1 MMMSLTVLFWCH
13 LRKLILNLMH
23 FGYKVLNEESVKAA
37 KSKIKSK
44 ERPGE
49 KYETSRWT
57 PLLQDIAEV
66 VIKLV
71 CVCVHV
77 NSWTIFAILAIQ
89 VYPPPHRA
97 THSHTHT
104 HIH

>member
-1 MMMSLTVLFWCH
+1 MWDIWLVVSC
-13 LRKLILNLMH
+13 RKLILNLMH
-23 FGYKVLNEESVKAA
+23 FGYKVLNEENVKAP

-66 VIKLV
+66 FLIYSQLTSSETDTTGNKDFVA
-71 CVCVHV
+71 C
-77 NSWTIFAILAIQ
+77 
-89 VYPPPHRA
+89 P
-97 THSHTHT
+97 
-104 HIH
+104 

>member
-1 MMMSLTVLFWCH
+1 
-13 LRKLILNLMH
+13 MH
-23 FGYKVLNEESVKAA
+23 FGYKVLNEESVKAP

-66 VIKLV
+66 FSRILTLDLV
-71 CVCVHV
+71 LCCIAFIVSKNITFSAKSLRPDVMMQHKECKDR
-77 NSWTIFAILAIQ
+77 I
-89 VYPPPHRA
+89 
-97 THSHTHT
+97 
-104 HIH
+104 

>member
-1 MMMSLTVLFWCH
+1 MFFFFSWH
-13 LRKLILNLMH
+13 HRKLILNLMH
-23 FGYKVLNEESVKAA
+23 FGYKVLNEESVKAP

-66 VIKLV
+66 RTGNLCLCTV
-71 CVCVHV
+71 
-77 NSWTIFAILAIQ
+77 FF
-89 VYPPPHRA
+89 
-97 THSHTHT
+97 
-104 HIH
+104 

>member
-1 MMMSLTVLFWCH
+1 
-13 LRKLILNLMH
+13 MH
-23 FGYKVLNEESVKAA
+23 FGYKVLNEESVKAS

-66 VIKLV
+66 LV
-71 CVCVHV
+71 CHNFFLLC
-77 NSWTIFAILAIQ
+77 TF
-89 VYPPPHRA
+89 
-97 THSHTHT
+97 T
-104 HIH
+104 

>member
-1 MMMSLTVLFWCH
+1 MINLSCFFSWH
-13 LRKLILNLMH
+13 HRKLILNLMH
-23 FGYKVLNEESVKAA
+23 FGYKVLNEESVKAP

-66 VIKLV
+66 ITGNL
-71 CVCVHV
+71 CVC
-77 NSWTIFAILAIQ
+77 TIFF
-89 VYPPPHRA
+89 
-97 THSHTHT
+97 
-104 HIH
+104 